1 MKGRPFFYYL
11 PAILVMMS
19 MVLSACTSP
28 AATATS
34 AAPGAQAT
42 APAAPAATQPP
53 AATSA
58 PTTAAP
64 ATAAATA
71 AGTSAAGP
79 TAGATTAGATSAP
92 SGSLLSVS
100 APDCNYGTADN
111 PAKLKS
117 IQAVDQY
124 TVKFTL
130 CSPDPAFP
138 SKVAFSVFSITSKA
152 NLDKNGGDSVKMSD
166 NPVGTGPYMLKEWVR
181 GDHITFVPNPNYW
194 GTPPKAQT
202 LIFRWAEQPSQ
213 RLLELQS
220 GTVDG
225 IDNPAPEDYQTIQ
238 NDSNLKLYDRA
249 PLNVF
254 YVGFQNQMKPFDNEK
269 VRQAIAMAIN
279 SKRIVDSFYPQGSEV
294 ATQFMPPAIKP
305 GHSDNATWYNFDA
318 AAAKKALADAGF
330 PNGFTTTLSYRNV
343 SRPYLPN
350 PKQVA
355 QEIQAELA
363 QIGVTVQLKEMESAA
378 FIDSTTG
385 GKEPFYLLGWNADYP
400 DATDWVDY
408 HFANPNNKQFGT
420 IFPDLSQEINAAA
433 KLTDAAQRQQHYDKV
448 NDLIKQHV
456 PMVPVAYGASAT
468 VFKAGMDGAHA
479 SPLGNENM
487 SVITPLQNNTIV
499 WLQSGEPAAL
509 WCSDE
514 EDGETLRA
522 CEQVYDALLS
532 YKVGGVE
539 VQPGLAEKYT
549 PNADATEWTF
559 NLRQNVKFSD
569 GTPLTANDVV
579 ATYSAIWDAS
589 NPNHKGRTGDFAYF
603 GTFFGPFIN
612 AKK

>member
-1 MKGRPFFYYL
+1 ME
-11 PAILVMMS
+11 M
-19 MVLSACTSP
+19 
-28 AATATS
+28 
-34 AAPGAQAT
+34 
-42 APAAPAATQPP
+42 
-53 AATSA
+53 

-64 ATAAATA
+64 
-71 AGTSAAGP
+71 S
-79 TAGATTAGATSAP
+79 GAETPAATSAP
-92 SGSLLSVS
+92 SGSFSPMAVS

-117 IQAVDQY
+117 IEAVDQN

-130 CSPDPAFP
+130 CAPDPAFP
-138 SKVAFSVFSITSKA
+138 SKVAFSVFSITSKDF
-152 NLDKNGGDSVKMSD
+152 LDANGGDAVKMSD
-166 NPVGTGPYMLKEWVR
+166 APVGTGPYMLKEWVR

-194 GTPPKAQT
+194 GTPAKATT

-238 NDSNLKLYDRA
+238 NDTNLKLFQRD
-249 PLNVF
+249 PLNLF
-254 YVGFQNQMKPFDNEK
+254 YIGFQNQMKPFDNEQ
-269 VRQAIAMAIN
+269 VRQAIAQAIN
-279 SKRIVDSFYPQGSEV
+279 RKRIVESFYPAGSLV
-294 ATQFMPPAIKP
+294 ADQFMPSAIKP
-305 GHSDNATWYNFDA
+305 GHTDNAAWYDYNPDA
-318 AAAKKALADAGF
+318 AKQALAAAGF

-363 QIGVTVQLKEMESAA
+363 QIGVTVNLKEMESATFLDA
-378 FIDSTTG
+378 TTAG
-385 GKEPFYLLGWNADYP
+385 TEPFYLLGWNADYP

-408 HFANPNNKQFGT
+408 HFANANNKQFGA
-420 IFPDLSQEINAAA
+420 IFPDIAQEINAAA
-433 KLTDAAQRQQHYDKV
+433 QLTDAAQRQQHYDKV
-448 NDLIKQHV
+448 NELLKQHV
-456 PMVPVAYGASAT
+456 PMIPVANGVSAT

-487 SVITPLQNNTIV
+487 SVITPVQNDTIV

-514 EDGETLRA
+514 TDGEALRA
-522 CEQVYDALLS
+522 CEQLYDALLS

-549 PNADATEWTF
+549 PNTDATEWTF
-559 NLRQNVKFSD
+559 NLRQGVKFSD
-569 GTPLTANDVV
+569 GKVLDANDVV
-579 ATYSAIWDAS
+579 ASYAAIWDAS

-612 AKK
+612 AK